1 MATKTRINDIE
12 IPTKILEVGDK
23 FYFNRKLQKKAR
35 TSSPLYEITYI
46 TSDGFIDLI
55 WKDENGKDH
64 SLNKWLELTE
74 AQRYVKDG
82 TITFPKPPKS
92 PQSKKKSV
100 SSATTLPQGTNS
112 KYIPLINIENPLVIK
127 KGDLFYFYASIDSP
141 CYISGLTP
149 NGNVFDFTRYVIPN
163 NPQYESIQ
171 ELKLREFI
179 KEDDAFLCRF
189 TDGGYFVNKDNTFSL
204 TIDPIKSDDSFEM
217 IVNENGVERKG
228 GLPNAEQLAMFIC
241 ANKLTPKIAPLGV
254 SSNVTMPQSSQTQTT
269 KITSIKPLQ
278 RFDLFQR
285 EKDFKLYSLDSTDSG
300 SFDVDDDELLSLKF
314 ESAKRLEVLEIPYN
328 TLLEDINKGE
338 IFHFGQVRVGDE
350 FVGNVD
356 IKYVVRDVT
365 SSNVRYE
372 MFNLTTQENIGYNS
386 LPIEAFVD
394 MLLTNQCI
402 LTNRNSQMTSTP
414 QPNKP
419 FDASQLNRY
428 DLFKYYG
435 KTLFFVAE
443 LDLLNDI
450 IVLFSRDN
458 TNGKFDFARHTFTTK
473 DLEDLVSVGT
483 LDYVGAIMDGDEFID
498 ESKKFSKLIT
508 LIQTPSLPAFD
519 DLLFDNIDID
529 KAKVISQDVMRR
541 NDFVKMLVSDG
552 YKLQRRGNVNN
563 PQATPMTPN
572 KLEVFD
578 MSTWDMVFN
587 KNTNTLFVVI
597 AIKNFVNDADID
609 FEYNGRK
616 LIGTSE
622 KMTLMLSFI
631 NQKIQEGELVYLGQP
646 QVGDE
651 FSYPNGDRKWVIT
664 KIDGYEIYYENVSK
678 SDPNDSQFDRSDFQE
693 FFRYV
698 IEYAMNIDRA
708 MLTNRNVPNVPNVA
722 PKPLITDTEI
732 DALKKD
738 LSDLLFLKSGISD
751 LEFEDK
757 INISTDIFETQRK
770 IDDLTE
776 KLFEQRVGDENFFD
790 RLFDQSFTPLRDRY
804 DMVIQ
809 KNDLP
814 EIISPSGEMSDLDE
828 DMHQIINSND
838 FKEWFGDWRNAF
850 FYRNLPDFGGL
861 NVSKV
866 LTDKFEPQI
875 VWHGT
880 NNEFSYFDFEMFP
893 ANYFAVNKEYSE
905 FFATNKGGRGY
916 VLPFFLNI
924 KHPLDLTDFGNNYVT
939 TKDFFDWMFLMTG
952 MSAEELQVNPMFL
965 DPNCPPSPIW
975 GYIRSNPTML
985 QKISEGK
992 VYDGIKFY
1000 EFNPNEENN
1009 PDKKAYETLAYIIF
1023 DPHQAKLADPNR
1035 GDIMLASLKSFML
1048 KRGGKI

>member
-12 IPTKILEVGDK
+12 IPSKILEVGDK

-35 TSSPLYEITYI
+35 SSSPLYEITDI
-46 TSDGFIDLI
+46 TSDGFIDLQ
-55 WKDENGKDH
+55 WKDESGKDH
-64 SLNKWLELTE
+64 SLNKWLALTI
-74 AQRYVKDG
+74 AQLYVKDG
-82 TITFPKPPKS
+82 TITFPKPSKS
-92 PQSKKKSV
+92 GRLTMTRGKSI
-100 SSATTLPQGTNS
+100 TPLPQGTNS
-112 KYIPLINIENPLVIK
+112 KNIPLINIENPIVIK
-127 KGDLFYFYASIDSP
+127 KGDLFYFYVSMDSP
-141 CYISGLTP
+141 CYISDYTP
-149 NGNVFDFTRYVIPN
+149 NGSIFAYTRYVVAN
-163 NPQYESIQ
+163 NPQYETIQ
-171 ELKLREFI
+171 ESKLREFI
-179 KEDDAFLCRF
+179 KEDDAFLCRL
-189 TDGGYFVNKDNTFSL
+189 TDGGYFVNEDNTFSL
-204 TIDPIKSDDSFEM
+204 TIEPMKSDDSFEM
-217 IVNENGVERKG
+217 IVNEDGVERKG
-228 GLPNAEQLAMFIC
+228 GLPNAEQLAMYIC
-241 ANKLTPKIAPLGV
+241 ANKLTPKIAP
-254 SSNVTMPQSSQTQTT
+254 NQQSAQSKTT
-269 KITSIKPLQ
+269 TIPTIKPLQ

-285 EKDFKLYSLDSTDSG
+285 EKDNKLYSLDGTDSG
-300 SFDVDDDELLSLKF
+300 SYDVDDDELLTLKF

-338 IFHFGQVRVGDE
+338 MFHFGQVRVGDE

-365 SSNVRYE
+365 SSNIRYDLY
-372 MFNLTTQENIGYNS
+372 NLTTQEYIRYDS
-386 LPIEAFVD
+386 LPTEAFVD
-394 MLLTNQCI
+394 MLLMNQCI
-402 LTNRNSQMTSTP
+402 LTNRIIQTTST
-414 QPNKP
+414 
-419 FDASQLNRY
+419 S
-428 DLFKYYG
+428 
-435 KTLFFVAE
+435 
-443 LDLLNDI
+443 
-450 IVLFSRDN
+450 
-458 TNGKFDFARHTFTTK
+458 
-473 DLEDLVSVGT
+473 
-483 LDYVGAIMDGDEFID
+483 
-498 ESKKFSKLIT
+498 
-508 LIQTPSLPAFD
+508 
-519 DLLFDNIDID
+519 
-529 KAKVISQDVMRR
+529 
-541 NDFVKMLVSDG
+541 
-552 YKLQRRGNVNN
+552 
-563 PQATPMTPN
+563 QATSMTPK

-578 MSTWDMVFN
+578 MSTFDMVFN

-597 AIKNFVNDADID
+597 AIKNFVDDADIT
-609 FEYNGRK
+609 FEYNDRK

-622 KMTLMLSFI
+622 KMTLKLSFI

-646 QVGDE
+646 QVDDE

-678 SDPNDSQFDRSDFQE
+678 SDPNDSQNDKDDFKL

-708 MLTNRNVPNVPNVA
+708 MLTNRNVPNVPNVPNVA
-722 PKPLITDTEI
+722 PKSLITDTEV

-751 LEFEDK
+751 LEFEEK
-757 INISTDIFETQRK
+757 INISTEIFETQRK
-770 IDDLTE
+770 IDNLTE

-790 RLFDQSFTPLRDRY
+790 RLFDQSFTPLKERY

-814 EIISPSGEMSDLDE
+814 EVISPSGEISDLDE

-905 FFATNKGGRGY
+905 FFAINKTIGGRGY
-916 VLPFFLNI
+916 ILPFFLNI
-924 KHPLDLTDFGNNYVT
+924 KHPLDLSDFGNNYIT

-952 MSAEELQVNPMFL
+952 MSAEELQVNPMYL
-965 DPNCPPSPIW
+965 DPSYPPSPIW
-975 GYIRSNPTML
+975 GYIRNNPTML
-985 QKISEGK
+985 QKIAQGK